1 MIVIIKKRV
10 FQPNCR
16 FPHKNTQY
24 RDVLDEWEHSAH
36 LVEVCPKVRR
46 ITGFFLQLTSPQ
58 LFQSAHT
65 KHLARLLFCSETPQ
79 SDYAAIVL
87 IIKKHTLH
95 QILHCFYVSY
105 AYPKKSCFYVVCKK
119 TCCQNT
125 NVLNNCMVCSPQIHL
140 LDP

>member
-1 MIVIIKKRV
+1 MIVKKRV

-24 RDVLDEWEHSAH
+24 RDVLDEWEHSAY

-79 SDYAAIVL
+79 SDYAAINY
-87 IIKKHTLH
+87 H
-95 QILHCFYVSY
+95 QKAHFAPNPTVFVSY

-119 TCCQNT
+119 MCCQNT

>member
-1 MIVIIKKRV
+1 MLIVHIDFVIVKKCV

-95 QILHCFYVSY
+95 QILQFLCHMHTL
-105 AYPKKSCFYVVCKK
+105 KKAVFMWSVKKRVVR
-119 TCCQNT
+119 TQ
-125 NVLNNCMVCSPQIHL
+125 MF
-140 LDP
+140 